1 MELLRQT
8 QAHPDVNYI
17 FYSLTRRTT
26 AGDELAPTPTCLR
39 RAWEKLFQRY
49 DIYRAKLDLASGLQT
64 ICDSTSYKWSEFS
77 ADNVEQV

>member
-8 QAHPDVNYI
+8 QAYTDANYVL
-17 FYSLTRRTT
+17 YYLTRRTT
-26 AGDELAPTPTCLR
+26 AGDKLAPTPTCLR

-49 DIYRAKLDLASGLQT
+49 DIYRAKLDLASGSHT
-64 ICDSTSYKWSEFS
+64 ICDSPSYKRSEFS